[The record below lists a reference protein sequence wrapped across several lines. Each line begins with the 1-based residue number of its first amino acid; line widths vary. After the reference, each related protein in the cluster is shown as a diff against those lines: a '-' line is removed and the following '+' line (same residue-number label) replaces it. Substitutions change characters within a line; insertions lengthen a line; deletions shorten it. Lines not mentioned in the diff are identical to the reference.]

1 MHQNYGT
8 AKPNPAHT
16 YRHTNIHK
24 LKGTVSVISSDP
36 PCKDTNVRITTITL
50 KVETKTDE
58 KSGSQSV

>member
-24 LKGTVSVISSDP
+24 LKGTVSVISSDRP
-36 PCKDTNVRITTITL
+36 LKEQCPIYNGNLATLIWLEMWKITSIF
-50 KVETKTDE
+50 
-58 KSGSQSV
+58 